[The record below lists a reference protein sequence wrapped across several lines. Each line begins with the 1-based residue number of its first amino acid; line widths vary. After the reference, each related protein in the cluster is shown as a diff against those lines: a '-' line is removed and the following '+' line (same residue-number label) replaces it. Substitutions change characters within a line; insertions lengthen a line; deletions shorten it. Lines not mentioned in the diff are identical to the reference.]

1 MLEALTTLLPVHS
14 SQPVRTSLGAPIDS
28 FALSRYGVTA
38 TRVGTAQN
46 AFPVVQWALRLPQGS
61 WSCSGAE
68 PSLLLAA
75 LLFGRAKKWGI
86 SGEERRKTQDL
97 HFNSSPVRFCYCIVL
112 LSPSLYFPIKWGLI
126 LSACGNTGEK
136 IPYRQEIQT
145 EEAGFSSLLLSKTER
160 RPPQIPSYLI
170 PCSMFSGTPRTI
182 RTIPIGGACLM
193 LMDTLS
199 QGYCVSTFR
208 SLTWVLAKVSG
219 QISES
224 NFQKESSERY
234 ASAVPG
240 H

>member
-1 MLEALTTLLPVHS
+1 MLEALPTLLPVHS

-46 AFPVVQWALRLPQGS
+46 AFPVVQWALRLPRGS

-75 LLFGRAKKWGI
+75 PLFGRAKKWGI

-97 HFNSSPVRFCYCIVL
+97 HFNSSLVRFCYCIVL

-145 EEAGFSSLLLSKTER
+145 EEAAFSSLLLSKMER

-170 PCSMFSGTPRTI
+170 PCSMFSGTPRQNHKNNSYW
-182 RTIPIGGACLM
+182 RCLP
-193 LMDTLS
+193 DAN
-199 QGYCVSTFR
+199 GHTFAR
-208 SLTWVLAKVSG
+208 LLCKHI
-219 QISES
+219 QITHLG
-224 NFQKESSERY
+224 
-234 ASAVPG
+234 PG
-240 H
+240 KGLWANQRV